1 LEGTLKVKIVY
12 EPLPAGI
19 KAHKFYPG
27 ERCVLIDD
35 KHLAVWVDNQLIQA
49 DRPLPQNSGYLRV
62 TNEPLPSILYAHH
75 TQIAHIARERIT
87 LPFALKEF

>member
-1 LEGTLKVKIVY
+1 MKIVY

-27 ERCVLIDD
+27 ERCIFIDD

-49 DRPLPQNSGYLRV
+49 DRPLPSHRGYLRV
-62 TNEPLPSILYAHH
+62 TAERMPEVLYAHA
-75 TQIAHIARERIT
+75 TQIAHIAREHIT